1 MEGIKVRL
9 NRKYDRAAGDVLFT
23 LRKSRGMTA
32 TAMAKSMGVS
42 AHYVRARELGDSEVT
57 IAFLLHYATTL
68 DINVTTIIRRIQH
81 AYDTRK

>member
-32 TAMAKSMGVS
+32 TAMATSMGVS
-42 AHYVRARELGDSEVT
+42 AHYVRSRELGESEVT
-57 IAFLLHYATTL
+57 IAFLLHYSAALEINATTIL
-68 DINVTTIIRRIQH
+68 RRIQH